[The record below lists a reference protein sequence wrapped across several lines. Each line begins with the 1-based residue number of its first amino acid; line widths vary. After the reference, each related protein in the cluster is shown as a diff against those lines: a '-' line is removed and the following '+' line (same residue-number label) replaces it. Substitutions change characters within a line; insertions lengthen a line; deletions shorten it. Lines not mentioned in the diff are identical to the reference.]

1 MLYIPK
7 IVNYLEI
14 FTFKEFKDFA
24 VKNLNEFFKSTR
36 RIIFQVRQSIVESFY
51 TFLAMSDKGEKDVAL
66 VDKTEAK
73 IIMQA
78 CSSVYCVRDYNIEI

>member
-24 VKNLNEFFKSTR
+24 VKNLNEFFKSSR
-36 RIIFQVRQSIVESFY
+36 RIIFQVRRS
-51 TFLAMSDKGEKDVAL
+51 K
-66 VDKTEAK
+66 KT
-73 IIMQA
+73 
-78 CSSVYCVRDYNIEI
+78 

>member
-1 MLYIPK
+1 MSFLNLREELYSK
-7 IVNYLEI
+7 SDE
-14 FTFKEFKDFA
+14 
-24 VKNLNEFFKSTR
+24 VKKPR
-36 RIIFQVRQSIVESFY
+36 KVVESFY

-78 CSSVYCVRDYNIEI
+78 CNSVYCVRDYNIEI